1 MQQSAWFI
9 SLLFMALIII
19 VFVVV
24 FFKSGRRTDYEAI
37 QKKGYRIRRFYFVGL
52 LIVLLYAGVT
62 TLKQI
67 PYDQPVFATGD
78 PITIEVN
85 AIQFNWEMSSYQVK
99 VGQPVEFAVTSSDV
113 NHGFGIYD
121 ENMIVLTQTQAM
133 PGYTNKLYYTFTKPG
148 KYQILCL
155 EYCGVAHHYM
165 VVDFEVLPKTNEE
178 A

>member
-1 MQQSAWFI
+1 MQQSAWYV
-9 SLLFMALIII
+9 SLLFIA
-19 VFVVV
+19 VFVIIFIMV
-24 FFKSGRRTDYEAI
+24 FLRSNRRADYEPI
-37 QKKGYRIRRFYFVGL
+37 QKKGYRLRRYYFASLV
-52 LIVLLYAGVT
+52 LILLYAGIT

-67 PYDQPVFATGD
+67 PYDQPVFV
-78 PITIEVN
+78 TIEVN
-85 AIQFNWEMSSYQVK
+85 AILFNWEMSSHQVK
-99 VGQPVEFAVTSSDV
+99 VGQPVEFAVTSADV

-121 ENMIVLTQTQAM
+121 ENMIVMAQTQAM

-165 VVDFEVLPKTNEE
+165 VADFEVLPNNNEE